1 MSVSSGS
8 PTPGLPLGARPR
20 MPQRARRLRP
30 LTKFAIGMTV
40 LVIGASALKGL
51 VSPGARPR
59 RCVVACASPPGGAS
73 AALGGTFVSRRYG
86 FSFGYPT
93 GGQSVTVSGN
103 GVAGLVYTRDGQL
116 RAELL
121 VRAAAQP
128 TSLQHLI
135 GSEASSALSGL
146 RIQNVKATGPIN
158 GAEIGFTPGQGE
170 FYSADYTDDTGSV
183 FPVRL
188 GIVAVL
194 RPGGWV
200 DLVGISTIGAESGR
214 ALGFPVIDDVLDRWR
229 WSR

>member
-8 PTPGLPLGARPR
+8 PTPGLPLGTRVR
-20 MPQRARRLRP
+20 MPRRARRLRP
-30 LTKFAIGMTV
+30 LTKFAIGVTA
-40 LVIGASALKGL
+40 LVIGASALKAL

-59 RCVVACASPPGGAS
+59 PCVVACASPPGGAG
-73 AALGGTFVSRRYG
+73 ALSGGTFVSPGYG
-86 FSFGYPT
+86 FSFGYPA
-93 GGQSVTVSGN
+93 GGQSVKVSSN

-121 VRAAAQP
+121 VQAAAQP

-135 GSEASSALSGL
+135 GSEASALSGL
-146 RIQNVKATGPIN
+146 RIQNVKATGPVN

-170 FYSADYTDDTGSV
+170 FYSGNYTDDTGSV
-183 FPVRL
+183 FPVKL
-188 GIVAVL
+188 GIVAVR
-194 RPGGWV
+194 RPTGWV
-200 DLVGISTIGAESGR
+200 DLVGISTIGAESGT